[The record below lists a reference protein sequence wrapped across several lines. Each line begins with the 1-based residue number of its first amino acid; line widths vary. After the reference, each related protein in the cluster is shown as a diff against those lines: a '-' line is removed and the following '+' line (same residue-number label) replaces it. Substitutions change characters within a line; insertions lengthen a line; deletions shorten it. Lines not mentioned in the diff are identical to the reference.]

1 MFAAEQPVHFVR
13 NSPRFQ
19 RDMDEIFL
27 RLLDSLCN
35 GDGHL
40 CGFAFADADPSFTTF
55 ATRLMK
61 TTLSLRLSSSG
72 FTRTLVAPFVA

>member
-1 MFAAEQPVHFVR
+1 L
-13 NSPRFQ
+13 N
-19 RDMDEIFL
+19 
-27 RLLDSLCN
+27 RL
-35 GDGHL
+35 
-40 CGFAFADADPSFTTF
+40 PPFTTF